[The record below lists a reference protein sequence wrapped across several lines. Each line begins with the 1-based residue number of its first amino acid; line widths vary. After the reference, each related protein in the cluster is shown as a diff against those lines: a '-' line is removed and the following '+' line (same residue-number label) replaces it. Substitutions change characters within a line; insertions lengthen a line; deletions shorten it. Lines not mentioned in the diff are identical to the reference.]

1 MVQYKVHSI
10 YGIVRHLGHNYCLI
24 SCLSPLP
31 YFLCHFLPVS
41 FLALIPVLLPASLIV
56 LFPVSL
62 ANFHLLI
69 VCLISCLTLCLT
81 PTHFLPLLLACFLSH
96 SNFFPFSL

>member
-10 YGIVRHLGHNYCLI
+10 YGIVHHLGHNYYLI

-69 VCLISCLTLCLT
+69 VCLISCLTLLPYSQSFPASLT
-81 PTHFLPLLLACFLSH
+81 GLFLV
-96 SNFFPFSL
+96 SL